1 MDSRQWAR
9 QQQNLISGSSGRVT
23 VKAMTATLGQ
33 AFQVTGI
40 ALLICLTA
48 CTAENGPQETPTT
61 APIVVE
67 TPEPDTGTGTGLRA
81 TYFKTDD
88 LTGPQETQLESDVS
102 LSPEIDPAPNLAGTG
117 FSASWGGQL
126 QAPEAGEWTLVT
138 VSNGGVR
145 LEIDG
150 KRLIDRWTQ
159 NPNQTP
165 NQSLNTQDSAQL
177 RLEANRLYDL
187 HLEFRGSITNANL
200 KLLWTG
206 PGRGRQR
213 IPKTRLFPLDA
224 TRANLGE
231 WGKLEAW
238 PVLAIHGTVLPN
250 GKLLTWGGGDKTRSG
265 KDEPGA
271 HDGNDADLWD
281 PTNISHASVRNTSTE
296 LFCSGHALTPDGT
309 LLVAGGNWDKDV
321 GKIDTNL
328 FDWNTNTWTRGANMN
343 AGRWYPTVLPLAN
356 GELLTLEGKT
366 ETKAINRLPQI
377 WKTAGGWRD
386 LSNAIRDDTGRNDAN
401 QNAEARETGLYPWV
415 FAAPNGKVVKLG
427 PSNVIETLSTQADGA
442 WSNTTSNRGD
452 RYRNY
457 GIAVQI
463 APDRVLIAGG
473 TDETNPATRSSKLIN
488 LNTLG
493 TSSSGDLQFG
503 RTQFNATILPDGSVL
518 ASGGHGGNS
527 YDDPARA
534 ARSAERWQNGIWT
547 TLASEINPRMY
558 HSIGLLLP
566 DARVF
571 SGGGGRCD
579 CQRDYQDAQLFSP
592 PYLFNHDG
600 TPAVRPAPDVPDR
613 IAFGQSFTV
622 GLSDPSQ
629 IGQVSLVRLSSVTHS
644 LNMNQRFVELN
655 FVATAS
661 GLTIRAPSN
670 GNTAPPGHYLLF
682 VINSRGVPSVGKI
695 VQLR

>member
-1 MDSRQWAR
+1 
-9 QQQNLISGSSGRVT
+9 
-23 VKAMTATLGQ
+23 MTAIRTQTLQ
-33 AFQVTGI
+33 ITGI
-40 ALLICLTA
+40 ALLICLAA
-48 CTAENGPQETPTT
+48 CTGENAQQETPTA
-61 APIVVE
+61 APIVAE
-67 TPEPDTGTGTGLRA
+67 TPAPTPDLTPDTGTGTGLRA
-81 TYFKTDD
+81 MYFKTDD
-88 LTGPQETQLESDVS
+88 LTGPPETQLESDIS
-102 LSPEIDPAPNLAGTG
+102 LSPKIDPASNLAGPG
-117 FSASWGGQL
+117 FSAMWGGQL
-126 QAPEAGEWTLVT
+126 QAPETGEWTLMT
-138 VSNGGVR
+138 VSNGAVR

-159 NPNQTP
+159 NPNQIP
-165 NQSLNTQDSAQL
+165 NQAPNTEASVQL

-206 PGRGRQR
+206 PGRGTQR

-224 TRANLGE
+224 TRASLGE
-231 WGKLEAW
+231 WGNLEAW

-271 HDGNDADLWD
+271 HNGNDADLWD
-281 PTNISHASVRNTSTE
+281 PTNTSQASSHTSVRNTSTE

-309 LLVAGGNWDKDV
+309 VLVAGGNWDKDV

-366 ETKAINRLPQI
+366 ETKAINRVPQI
-377 WKTAGGWRD
+377 WKTVGGWRD
-386 LSNAIRDDTGRNDAN
+386 LSNAIRDDAGRNDAN

-415 FAAPNGKVVKLG
+415 FAGPNDKVVKLG
-427 PSNVIETLSTQADGA
+427 PSTVIETLSTQADGA
-442 WSNTTSNRGD
+442 WSGTQATRGD
-452 RYRNY
+452 RFRNY
-457 GIAVQI
+457 GTAVQI

-473 TDETNPATRSSKLIN
+473 TDETNPATRSSKIVN

-518 ASGGHGGNS
+518 ASGGHGGNL

-566 DARVF
+566 DGRVF

-592 PYLFNHDG
+592 PYLFNRDG
-600 TPAVRPAPDVPDR
+600 TPAVRPAPEVPDR
-613 IAFGQSFTV
+613 ITFGQSFTV
-622 GLSDPSQ
+622 GLSDPGE
-629 IGQVSLVRLSSVTHS
+629 IEQVSLLRLSSVTHS
-644 LNMNQRFVELN
+644 LNMNQRFAELN

-661 GLTIRAPSN
+661 GLTVRAPLS

-682 VINSRGVPSVGKI
+682 VINARGVPSVGKI

>member
-1 MDSRQWAR
+1 MNAI
-9 QQQNLISGSSGRVT
+9 LGRT
-23 VKAMTATLGQ
+23 
-33 AFQVTGI
+33 FQIAGV

-48 CTAENGPQETPTT
+48 CTSENAQQETPT
-61 APIVVE
+61 APIVAE
-67 TPEPDTGTGTGLRA
+67 TPAPTPDLTSEPDTGTGTGLRA
-81 TYFKTDD
+81 MYFKTED
-88 LTGPQETQLESDVS
+88 LTGPQQTQLESNVS
-102 LSPEIDPAPNLAGTG
+102 LSPGIDPAPNLAGAG

-126 QAPEAGEWTLVT
+126 QVPETGDWTLST
-138 VSNGGVR
+138 VANGGVR

-159 NPNQTP
+159 NPN
-165 NQSLNTQDSAQL
+165 LEGSAQV
-177 RLEANRLYDL
+177 RLEASRLYDL
-187 HLEFRGSITNANL
+187 HLEFRGSISNANL

-206 PGRGRQR
+206 PGRGTQR

-224 TRANLGE
+224 TRASLGE

-271 HDGNDADLWD
+271 HNGNDADLWD
-281 PTNISHASVRNTSTE
+281 PTNASHASTHASVRNTSTE

-366 ETKAINRLPQI
+366 ETKAINRVPQV
-377 WKTAGGWRD
+377 WKTVGGWRD
-386 LSNAIRDDTGRNDAN
+386 LSNAIRDDAGRNDAN
-401 QNAEARETGLYPWV
+401 QNAETRETGLYPWV
-415 FAAPNGKVVKLG
+415 FAGPDGNVVKLG
-427 PSNVIETLSTQADGA
+427 PSSVIESLSTDADGA
-442 WSNTTSNRGD
+442 WSTTQANRGD
-452 RYRNY
+452 RFRNY

-473 TDETNPATRSSKLIN
+473 TDETNPATRSSKIIN
-488 LNTLG
+488 LKTLG

-592 PYLFNHDG
+592 PYLFNRDG
-600 TPAVRPAPDVPDR
+600 TPAVRPAPDVPGR
-613 IAFGQSFTV
+613 ITFGQSFNV
-622 GLSDPSQ
+622 DLSDPSE
-629 IGQVSLVRLSSVTHS
+629 IKQVSLLRLSSVTHS
-644 LNMNQRFVELN
+644 LNMNQRFAELN
-655 FVATAS
+655 FAATTT
-661 GLTIRAPSN
+661 GLTIRAPSS

-682 VINSRGVPSVGKI
+682 VINTQGVPSVGKI